1 MTHPIH
7 PNFLENA
14 DEYEAVED
22 FWSDLI
28 RRIEM
33 QVGTPGAWPRWIPRT
48 HPNGQPV
55 ARDGNPIAD
64 GKNEALARAFRVMQY
79 APTRDDV
86 QIVAW
91 MKQYEPE
98 YEFFPRDELVIS
110 VALSDES
117 AAVAEALLRAWMDPE
132 MTRERMEQL
141 IDKVAP

>member
-1 MTHPIH
+1 
-7 PNFLENA
+7 
-14 DEYEAVED
+14 
-22 FWSDLI
+22 
-28 RRIEM
+28 
-33 QVGTPGAWPRWIPRT
+33 
-48 HPNGQPV
+48 
-55 ARDGNPIAD
+55 
-64 GKNEALARAFRVMQY
+64 
-79 APTRDDV
+79 
-86 QIVAW
+86 